1 MKRKENRKK
10 KNRKTEEAIS
20 LTFQRVN
27 PLAKEQTDRV
37 NGLDIGRFKMNLKV
51 LT

>member
-1 MKRKENRKK
+1 MKRKENRKEK
-10 KNRKTEEAIS
+10 TKTEEAIS

-37 NGLDIGRFKMNLKV
+37 NELDIGRFKMNLKV